1 MHKKIKILLTLC
13 YKSYNM
19 NVEIKK
25 NFSEFAK
32 NKKNFHNA
40 YKNWEVLMANN
51 IQSIDANMSCNT
63 QGSYNGIRWIKPYE
77 WPLRLSGF
85 EYFETDKI
93 YRRLP
98 LDKKALFETVNNN
111 LNILSED
118 TAGGQVAF
126 RTNSTKILIKAKNII
141 GHDMVNM
148 TASGQCGFDCY
159 IGQNDER
166 LKFYGITK
174 FDIKEK
180 EYECEI
186 VSNLKADNVRDVLI
200 NFPLYD
206 GVSEVEI
213 GVEEDSIV
221 LPPKPFDAPGKII
234 FYGTS
239 ITQGGCATRPGMAYT
254 NILSRWLNREVI
266 NLGFSA
272 NGLGEYEMAELIADI
287 HDASFIVLDYEANS
301 GTNGRL
307 EASLVGFIDII
318 RKKHPNIPI
327 LVVSRIQYLADFYD
341 EQLLSRRNELREFQV
356 KVVEEKKK
364 QGDEHIYFLNG
375 HELLDDYFDEYT
387 VDFIHPTDLGFWKMA
402 EGFYKVIKKLL

>member
-1 MHKKIKILLTLC
+1 
-13 YKSYNM
+13 
-19 NVEIKK
+19 
-25 NFSEFAK
+25 
-32 NKKNFHNA
+32 
-40 YKNWEVLMANN
+40 MANN
-51 IQSIDANMSCNT
+51 VQNIDNNMSCNT
-63 QGSYNGIRWIKPYE
+63 RCTNNGIRWIKPYE
-77 WPLRLSGF
+77 RPLRLSGF
-85 EYFETDKI
+85 EYFDTDKT

-98 LDKKALFETVNNN
+98 LNKKELFEKVNNN

-126 RTNSTKILIKAKNII
+126 RTNSTKILVRAKNII
-141 GHDMVNM
+141 GHNMVNM

-159 IGQNDER
+159 LGQNGEP

-174 FDIKEK
+174 FDISQK

-186 VSNLKADNVRDVLI
+186 VSNLAADKMRDVVI

-206 GVSEVEI
+206 GIIEVEI
-213 GVEEDSIV
+213 GVEEGSTV
-221 LPPKPFDAPGKII
+221 LSPKPYDAPGKLI

-287 HDASFIVLDYEANS
+287 KDASLVVLDYEANS

-318 RKKHPNIPI
+318 REKHPKIPI

-341 EQLLSRRNELREFQV
+341 EQLLLRRNELREFQA

-364 QGDEHIYFLNG
+364 LGDENIYFLNG
-375 HELLDDYFDEYT
+375 HELLDEHFDEYT

>member
-1 MHKKIKILLTLC
+1 
-13 YKSYNM
+13 
-19 NVEIKK
+19 
-25 NFSEFAK
+25 
-32 NKKNFHNA
+32 
-40 YKNWEVLMANN
+40 MANN
-51 IQSIDANMSCNT
+51 VQSIDVNMSNNT
-63 QGSYNGIRWIKPYE
+63 MYTSNGIRWMKPYE
-77 WPLRLSGF
+77 QPFRLSGF
-85 EYFETDKI
+85 AYFDTDKI

-98 LDKKALFETVNNN
+98 LSKKALFEKVNNN

-126 RTNSTKILIKAKNII
+126 RTTSTKIFIRAKNII
-141 GHDMVNM
+141 GHNMVNM

-159 IGQNDER
+159 IGQNGEP

-174 FDIKEK
+174 FNIEQK

-186 VSNLKADNVRDVLI
+186 VSSLLPNKMRDVVL

-206 GVSEVEI
+206 GIIEVEI
-213 GVEEDSIV
+213 GLEESAVV
-221 LPPKPFDAPGKII
+221 LPPKPYDGLGKLI

-287 HDASFIVLDYEANS
+287 KDPSLVVLDYEANS

-307 EASLVGFIDII
+307 EASLEGFIDII
-318 RKKHPNIPI
+318 REKHPVIPI
-327 LVVSRIQYLADFYD
+327 LVVSRIPYLADFYD
-341 EQLLSRRNELREFQV
+341 EQLLYRRNELREFQ
-356 KVVEEKKK
+356 KNVVEERK
-364 QGDEHIYFLNG
+364 QLGDKNIYFLNG
-375 HELLDDYFDEYT
+375 HDLLDEHFHEYT

-402 EGFYKVIKKLL
+402 EGFYKVIKEIL